1 MRTKNNL
8 RFPALAALLLLLT
21 IGQSLSASH
30 FDSIFD
36 NRVKN
41 RFAESLLHKSAL
53 NQPYAYVPAE
63 DGFFH
68 RFPSFKEFGESF
80 VEAFDIGS
88 PRRALFSYRHPD
100 LVADFNIYAG
110 YESNIHEDDSYGF
123 LYKGWEI
130 NAIAL
135 KKLQLHTDWYSGRFY
150 GDPDLARTH
159 LLLNSWNTT
168 EDRTITTDNMRGEF
182 AYVAEKTKLAI
193 GRNTFR
199 VGNSLSGSIILN
211 DSTNDYGYL
220 LGEFKLGD
228 FSFALMHGSI
238 MADSVKALTGSHFY
252 DDKAYPDKFISLHQL
267 NWQAGKNTELFLGE
281 SVIYGDRGMDVNYLL
296 PNAFWRATEHNL
308 KDRDNMMLYGGVNQ
322 RLPLDMLLY
331 FQIAVDEFSYGKIF
345 SSWWGNKYALQG
357 GLELPLSFA
366 DFAVELSAVRP
377 YTYAHY
383 MNHTMYSHDGKGL
396 GYPKG
401 SNIVDL
407 TLQANVPIKKYADW
421 TCRLSLSRS
430 GSEGSS
436 WKDNY
441 HDIFAGQIQTAE
453 AHWFD
458 GVVTD
463 EITLQNSI
471 YIPLMAHHRFLI
483 GHEMKKNEEL
493 SHRAFAAWQF
503 FY

>member
-1 MRTKNNL
+1 MTIKFKLNL
-8 RFPALAALLLLLT
+8 RYFAVILTLL
-21 IGQSLSASH
+21 IIAQSLSASG

-53 NQPYAYVPAE
+53 NQSFEYVPAE
-63 DGFFH
+63 DGFVH
-68 RFPSFKEFGESF
+68 RFPSFREFGESF

-100 LVADFNIYAG
+100 LSADFNIYAG
-110 YESNIHEDDSYGF
+110 YESNLHEDDSYGF
-123 LYKGWEI
+123 LYKGWEV

-135 KKLQLHTDWYSGRFY
+135 KKLHLHTDWYNGRFY
-150 GDPDLARTH
+150 GDPELSGTN
-159 LLLNSWNTT
+159 LLVNSWHKTD
-168 EDRTITTDNMRGEF
+168 DRTITTDNMRGEF
-182 AYVAEKTKLAI
+182 AYVDKKMKLAI
-193 GRNTFR
+193 GRNTFQ
-199 VGNSLSGSIILN
+199 VGNSLSGSVILSN
-211 DSTNDYGYL
+211 LTNDYGYL

-228 FSFALMHGSI
+228 FSFALMHGSL
-238 MADSVKALTGSHFY
+238 MADSVKTLTGSHYY
-252 DDKAYPDKFISLHQL
+252 DSKAYPDKFISLHQL
-267 NWQAGKNTELFLGE
+267 NWQAGKNTEFFLGE
-281 SVIYGDRGMDVNYLL
+281 SVIYGDRGIDVNYLL

-308 KDRDNMMLYGGVNQ
+308 YDRDNMMLYGGLNQ
-322 RLPLDMLLY
+322 RLPKDMLLY
-331 FQIAVDEFSYGKIF
+331 FQVAVDEFSYGKIF

-357 GLELPLSFA
+357 GLELPLPYA
-366 DFAVELSAVRP
+366 DLAMEITAVRP

-383 MNHTMYSHDGKGL
+383 MNHTMYSHDGKAL

-407 TLQANVPIKKYADW
+407 TLQANVPIKNYVDW
-421 TCRLSLSRS
+421 TCKLSLSRS

-441 HDIFAGQIQTAE
+441 HDIFAGEIQTGE

-458 GVVTD
+458 GVITD
-463 EITLQNSI
+463 EFTLQNSF
-471 YIPLMAHHRFLI
+471 YIPVMAHHRFLI
-483 GHEMKKNEEL
+483 GHEMKKSKEL
-493 SHRAFAAWQF
+493 SHRGFAAWQF

>member
-1 MRTKNNL
+1 MTIKFKLNL
-8 RFPALAALLLLLT
+8 RYFAVILTLL
-21 IGQSLSASH
+21 IIAQSLSASG

-53 NQPYAYVPAE
+53 NQSFEYVPAE
-63 DGFFH
+63 DGFVH
-68 RFPSFKEFGESF
+68 RFPSFREFGESF

-100 LVADFNIYAG
+100 LSADFNIYAG
-110 YESNIHEDDSYGF
+110 YESNLHEDDSYGF
-123 LYKGWEI
+123 LYKGWEV

-135 KKLQLHTDWYSGRFY
+135 KKLHLHTDWYNGRFY
-150 GDPDLARTH
+150 GDPELSGTNM
-159 LLLNSWNTT
+159 LVNSWHKT
-168 EDRTITTDNMRGEF
+168 DDKTITTDNMRGEF
-182 AYVAEKTKLAI
+182 AYVDKKMKLAI
-193 GRNTFR
+193 GRNTFQ
-199 VGNSLSGSIILN
+199 VGNSLSGSVILSN
-211 DSTNDYGYL
+211 LTNDYGYL

-228 FSFALMHGSI
+228 FSFALMHGSL
-238 MADSVKALTGSHFY
+238 MADSVKTLTGSHYY
-252 DDKAYPDKFISLHQL
+252 DSKAYPDKFISLHQL

-281 SVIYGDRGMDVNYLL
+281 SVIYGDRGIDVNYLL

-308 KDRDNMMLYGGVNQ
+308 YDRDNMMLYGGLNQ
-322 RLPLDMLLY
+322 RLPKDMLLY
-331 FQIAVDEFSYGKIF
+331 FQVAVDEFSYGKIF

-357 GLELPLSFA
+357 GLELPLPYA
-366 DFAVELSAVRP
+366 DLAMEITAVRP

-383 MNHTMYSHDGKGL
+383 MNHTMYSHDGKAL

-407 TLQANVPIKKYADW
+407 TLQANVPIKNYVDW
-421 TCRLSLSRS
+421 TCKLSLSRS

-441 HDIFAGQIQTAE
+441 HDIFAGEIQTGE

-458 GVVTD
+458 GVITD
-463 EITLQNSI
+463 EFTLQNSF
-471 YIPLMAHHRFLI
+471 YIPVMAHHRFLI
-483 GHEMKKNEEL
+483 GHEMKKSKEL
-493 SHRAFAAWQF
+493 SHRGFAAWQF

>member
-1 MRTKNNL
+1 MTIKFKLNL
-8 RFPALAALLLLLT
+8 RYFAVILTLL
-21 IGQSLSASH
+21 IIAQSLSASG

-53 NQPYAYVPAE
+53 NQSFEYVPAE
-63 DGFFH
+63 DGFVH
-68 RFPSFKEFGESF
+68 RFPSFREFGESF

-100 LVADFNIYAG
+100 LSADFNIYAG
-110 YESNIHEDDSYGF
+110 YESNLHEDDSYGF
-123 LYKGWEI
+123 LYKGWEV

-135 KKLQLHTDWYSGRFY
+135 KKLHLHTDWYNGRFY
-150 GDPDLARTH
+150 GDPELSGTN
-159 LLLNSWNTT
+159 LLVNSWHKTD
-168 EDRTITTDNMRGEF
+168 DRTITTDNMRGEF
-182 AYVAEKTKLAI
+182 AYVDKKMKLAI
-193 GRNTFR
+193 GRNTFQ
-199 VGNSLSGSIILN
+199 VGNSLSGSVILSN
-211 DSTNDYGYL
+211 LTNDYGYL

-228 FSFALMHGSI
+228 FSFALMHGSL
-238 MADSVKALTGSHFY
+238 MADSVKTLTGSHYY
-252 DDKAYPDKFISLHQL
+252 DSKAYPDKFISLHQL

-281 SVIYGDRGMDVNYLL
+281 SVIYGDRGIDVNYLL

-308 KDRDNMMLYGGVNQ
+308 YDRDNMMLYGGLNQ
-322 RLPLDMLLY
+322 RLPKDMLLY
-331 FQIAVDEFSYGKIF
+331 FQVAVDEFSYGKIF

-357 GLELPLSFA
+357 GLELPLPYA
-366 DFAVELSAVRP
+366 DLAMEITAVRP

-383 MNHTMYSHDGKGL
+383 MNHTMYSHDGKAL

-407 TLQANVPIKKYADW
+407 TLQASVPIKNYVDW
-421 TCRLSLSRS
+421 TCKLSLSRS

-441 HDIFAGQIQTAE
+441 HDIFAGEIQTGE

-458 GVVTD
+458 GVITD
-463 EITLQNSI
+463 EFTLQNSF
-471 YIPLMAHHRFLI
+471 YIPVMAHHRFLI
-483 GHEMKKNEEL
+483 GHEMKKSKEL
-493 SHRAFAAWQF
+493 SHRGFAAWQF